1 MNIEIANQLLQL
13 RKKHGFSQEQLAEKL
28 GISRQAVSK
37 WERAEASPDTDNLVL
52 LAKIYQV
59 SLDELLLLVP
69 IDKEPD
75 SAEKEEVAPTTEP
88 SAQNGQESVVIDV
101 TSVASFMKAARLWIR
116 HSKWFNFP
124 YAIIALI
131 LFIVLGVVFKLDGW
145 RFSWLFIVSIPVY
158 YSVGLAIE
166 RKNGYFFLYPVLMTM
181 IYVGTCLY
189 LEFYVIPAIHF
200 WNRLW
205 VLFPTSILYYYIV
218 YDVRRRRRLK
228 AESIAKNES
237 TGE

>member
-37 WERAEASPDTDNLVL
+37 WERAEASPDTDNLVS

-69 IDKEPD
+69 VDKEPEGSEQEE
-75 SAEKEEVAPTTEP
+75 SAPATEP
-88 SAQNGQESVVIDV
+88 NAQNGQESVVIDI
-101 TSVASFMKAARLWIR
+101 TSVTGFVKAALAWAR
-116 HSKWFNFP
+116 HSRWFNFP

-131 LFIVLGVVFKLDGW
+131 LFITLGSLFKEDGW
-145 RFSWLFIVSIPVY
+145 RFSWLFVVSIPVY
-158 YSVGLAIE
+158 YSAGLAIE
-166 RKNGYFFLYPVLMTM
+166 RKNGYFFLYPVLITM

-189 LEFYVIPAIHF
+189 LEFYVIPAIHL

-205 VLFPTSILYYYIV
+205 VLYPTSFIYYYFV
-218 YDVRRRRRLK
+218 YNTRRKRRLK
-228 AESIAKNES
+228 AEAAKTEKA
-237 TGE
+237 GE